1 MYIAY
6 LPQPHKYSI
15 YMRYSVAKVIQN
27 LYIIHIVLLK
37 YFIMFK
43 KFVNLKQSK
52 KEKLLKLEQMRALEN
67 NIKIQ
72 VKLIDEI
79 PIGIDTMQDYIDIK
93 KIMSYKS

>member
-1 MYIAY
+1 MIKTK
-6 LPQPHKYSI
+6 QI
-15 YMRYSVAKVIQN
+15 F
-27 LYIIHIVLLK
+27 IHIGIYQYKIETL
-37 YFIMFK
+37 K

-52 KEKLLKLEQMRALEN
+52 KEKMLKLEQMRALEN

-72 VKLIDEI
+72 VKLINEI